1 MELEVIFVLV
11 GECIINNISQNK
23 SAPLIMVIDDEKKHR
38 ELYSAA
44 LRDADFDVAT
54 ISSAEDALIALQTIH
69 PDMIISD
76 VKMPGM
82 NGISFLHK
90 IRGKF
95 PDLPFLL
102 VTAFAEIKDAVKAL
116 KLGAVDYLEKPIDLN
131 ELQCAVNDA
140 LHIHNEND
148 NANAHIPNEL
158 MKEIVAESA
167 LMRSIINNAYKVAQ
181 SNATVLLTGESGTG
195 KEVLASFLHQAGE
208 RRSFPMVAL
217 NCAAIPANIL
227 ASELF
232 GHKKGA
238 FTGAASDRDGIFLA
252 ADKGTLFLDEIGDM
266 PLELQPSLLRAI
278 ETGMISPVGS
288 DFETKVDLRLI
299 AATNTNLE
307 EAVKAGRFR
316 GDLFYRLNV
325 IAFELPP
332 LRERIED
339 IIPFAHFFLAK
350 KNGRD
355 KRFSQAATRVLQNYS
370 WPGNARELANAV
382 ERASIISNTD
392 IILPEHLP
400 PVIAA
405 TKQKFDPSDTQTGIK
420 TINQVEIAAIKEAL
434 EQVNDNRTKASELLG
449 ISRRALI
456 YKIKR
461 YGL

>member
-1 MELEVIFVLV
+1 
-11 GECIINNISQNK
+11 
-23 SAPLIMVIDDEKKHR
+23 MVIDDEEKHR

-44 LRDADFDVAT
+44 LRDADFNVAT
-54 ISSAEDALIALQTIH
+54 ISSAEDALTALQTIH

-140 LHIHNEND
+140 LHIHNKND
-148 NANAHIPNEL
+148 NANAHIPREL
-158 MKEIVAESA
+158 MKGIVAESS

-195 KEVLASFLHQAGE
+195 KEVLASFLHRAGE
-208 RRSFPMVAL
+208 RKSFPMITL

-266 PLELQPSLLRAI
+266 PLDLQPSLLRAI
-278 ETGMISPVGS
+278 ETGVISPVGS
-288 DFETKVDLRLI
+288 DSETEVDLRLI

-307 EAVKAGRFR
+307 EAVKAGKFR

-339 IIPFAHFFLAK
+339 IMPLAHFFLAE
-350 KNGRD
+350 KNVRD
-355 KRFSQAATRVLQNYS
+355 KRFSQSATRVLQNYS

-405 TKQKFDPSDTQTGIK
+405 TKPKFDPGDTQTGIK

>member
-1 MELEVIFVLV
+1 
-11 GECIINNISQNK
+11 
-23 SAPLIMVIDDEKKHR
+23 MVIDDEQKHR

-44 LRDADFDVAT
+44 LRDANFAVET
-54 ISSAEDALIALQTIH
+54 ISSAEDAFIALQTIH

-90 IRGKF
+90 IRVKF

-102 VTAFAEIKDAVKAL
+102 VTAFADIRDAVKAL
-116 KLGAVDYLEKPIDLN
+116 KLGAVDYLEKPIDLD

-140 LHIHNEND
+140 LHIQKDD
-148 NANAHIPNEL
+148 NGNSHIPQDL
-158 MKEIVAESA
+158 TKGIIAESL
-167 LMRSIINNAYKVAQ
+167 LMRSILDNAYKVAQ
-181 SNATVLLTGESGTG
+181 SDATVLLTGESGTG
-195 KEVLASFLHQAGE
+195 KEVLASFIHQASG
-208 RRSFPMVAL
+208 RKDAPMVAL

-238 FTGAASDRDGIFLA
+238 FTGAVSNRDGIFLA

-278 ETGMISPVGS
+278 ETGMVSPVGS
-288 DFETKVDLRLI
+288 DSETKVNLRLI

-339 IIPFAHFFLAK
+339 IIPLAHFFLAQK
-350 KNGRD
+350 SVRD
-355 KRFSQAATRVLQNYS
+355 KRFSQAATKLLRNYP

-405 TKQKFDPSDTQTGIK
+405 TKPRFDPGDTQTGIK
-420 TINQVEIAAIKEAL
+420 TMNQVEITAIKEAL
-434 EQVNDNRTKASELLG
+434 EQVNDNRTKAAELLG

>member
-1 MELEVIFVLV
+1 
-11 GECIINNISQNK
+11 
-23 SAPLIMVIDDEKKHR
+23 MVIDDEEKHR

-44 LRDADFDVAT
+44 LRDADFAVET
-54 ISSAEDALIALQTIH
+54 MSSAEDALIALQTIQ

-90 IRGKF
+90 IRAKF

-102 VTAFAEIKDAVKAL
+102 VTAFADIRDAVKAL
-116 KLGAVDYLEKPIDLN
+116 KLGAVDYLEKPIDLD

-140 LHIHNEND
+140 LHIRKEDDGNS
-148 NANAHIPNEL
+148 HIPHET
-158 MKEIVAESA
+158 MEGIIAESA
-167 LMRSIINNAYKVAQ
+167 SMRSIIHNAYKVAQ
-181 SNATVLLTGESGTG
+181 SDATVLLTGESGTG
-195 KEVLASFLHQAGE
+195 KEVLASFIHRAGKRKE
-208 RRSFPMVAL
+208 APMVAL

-232 GHKKGA
+232 GHKKGS
-238 FTGAASDRDGIFLA
+238 FTGAASNRDGIFLT

-278 ETGMISPVGS
+278 ETGMVSPVGS
-288 DFETKVDLRLI
+288 DSETKVDFRLI
-299 AATNTNLE
+299 AATNANLE
-307 EAVKAGRFR
+307 EAVKEGRFR
-316 GDLFYRLNV
+316 SDLFYRLNV

-339 IIPFAHFFLAK
+339 IIPLAHFFLGQ
-350 KNGRD
+350 KNVRE
-355 KRFSQAATRVLQNYS
+355 KRFSQAATRLLQNYS

-400 PVIAA
+400 PIIAE
-405 TKQKFDPSDTQTGIK
+405 TKPKFDMGDTQTGIK
-420 TINQVEIAAIKEAL
+420 TMNQVEITAIKEAL
-434 EQVNDNRTKASELLG
+434 EQVNDNRTKAAELLG

>member
-1 MELEVIFVLV
+1 
-11 GECIINNISQNK
+11 
-23 SAPLIMVIDDEKKHR
+23 MVIDDELKHR
-38 ELYSAA
+38 ELYSVA
-44 LRDADFDVAT
+44 LRDADFAVET
-54 ISSAEDALIALQTIH
+54 MSSAEDALIALQTIH

-82 NGISFLHK
+82 NGITFLQK
-90 IRGKF
+90 IRAKM

-102 VTAFAEIKDAVKAL
+102 VTAFADLRDAVKAL
-116 KLGAVDYLEKPIDLN
+116 KLGAVDYLEKPIDLD

-140 LHIHNEND
+140 LHIHRQND
-148 NANAHIPNEL
+148 AHAHIPQEL
-158 MKEIVAESA
+158 MKGIIAESA
-167 LMRSIINNAYKVAQ
+167 SMRSIINNAYKVAQ
-181 SNATVLLTGESGTG
+181 SDATVLLTGESGTG
-195 KEVLASFLHQAGE
+195 KEVLASFIHRAGK
-208 RRSFPMVAL
+208 RKNGPMVAL

-232 GHKKGA
+232 GHKKGS
-238 FTGAASDRDGIFLA
+238 FTGASSNRDGIFMA
-252 ADKGTLFLDEIGDM
+252 ADRGTLFLDEIGDM

-278 ETGMISPVGS
+278 ETGMVSPVGS
-288 DFETKVDLRLI
+288 DSETKVNLRLI
-299 AATNTNLE
+299 AATNANLE
-307 EAVKAGRFR
+307 EAVKKGKFR
-316 GDLFYRLNV
+316 SDLFYRLNV

-339 IIPFAHFFLAK
+339 IIPLAHFFLSK
-350 KNGRD
+350 KNVRD
-355 KRFSQAATRVLQNYS
+355 KRFSQSAASVLKNYA

-405 TKQKFDPSDTQTGIK
+405 TKPKFDPGDTQTGIK
-420 TINQVEIAAIKEAL
+420 TMNQVEITAIKEAL
-434 EQVNDNRTKASELLG
+434 EKVKDNRTKAAEMLG